1 MKKSIFHIICYCV
14 IFAGLLLM
22 VKENRSLKSEISS
35 LKEQN
40 ENLIATVGKLTGTV
54 EKLGSVAG
62 IQVTA
67 NLNITNRAVLS
78 SLKVGNVN
86 ALLSQTVEITKDS
99 VLSEVKRQQR
109 LELLREASDKASNDA
124 WNKLNKSKSK

>member
-1 MKKSIFHIICYCV
+1 MKTSIFHIICYCV